1 MTQPAAVLNDQ
12 GLPVGYRLQPQWEI
26 TPRQLKAMRDRGD
39 EFVLIDCRLPKE
51 HALARIE
58 GARLLPLQ
66 ELDMRWREIEG
77 LRDKPLVIH
86 CHHGGRSLKMAMLL
100 RQRGLRDVKSLA
112 GGIDLWSLD
121 IDRSVPRY

>member
-1 MTQPAAVLNDQ
+1 MTQPAPALNDQ
-12 GLPVGYRLQPQWEI
+12 GLPVGYRLQPEWEA

-39 EFVLIDCRLPKE
+39 AFVLIDCRLPKE

-58 GARLLPLQ
+58 GSLLLPLQ
-66 ELDMRWREIEG
+66 ELDVRWREIEA
-77 LRDKPLVIH
+77 LREQPLVIH

-100 RQRGLRDVKSLA
+100 RQRGFRDVKSLA

-121 IDRSVPRY
+121 IDPSVPRY

>member
-1 MTQPAAVLNDQ
+1 MIESAPALDDQ
-12 GLPVGYRLQPQWEI
+12 GLPVGYRLQPQWEV

-39 EFVLIDCRLPKE
+39 GFVLIDCRLPKE

-66 ELDMRWREIEG
+66 ELDVRWREIEALG
-77 LRDKPLVIH
+77 EKPLVIH

-100 RQRGLRDVKSLA
+100 AQHGLRDVKSLA

-121 IDRSVPRY
+121 IDPSVPRY